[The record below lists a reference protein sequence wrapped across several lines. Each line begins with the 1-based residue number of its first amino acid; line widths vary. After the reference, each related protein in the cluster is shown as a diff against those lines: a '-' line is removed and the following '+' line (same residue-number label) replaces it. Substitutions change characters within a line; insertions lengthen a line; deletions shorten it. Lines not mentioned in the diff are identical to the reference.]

1 MTPELFFQ
9 WKKKKMDE
17 RDAGLAAKRA
27 ERAKNDRMRYFL
39 GIFPFRFLTFYYYC
53 LINRAKYVF
62 QRPWTVLVKC
72 QFVCGWWWCWHR
84 EIPKGRFWCFWR
96 DGNSCFLMF
105 LLGHQEHVTLF
116 GFAFVSN
123 SCPRV
128 KSETTVIM
136 FVFGINFTKP
146 PLTFNLTHITS
157 QYFMNYL

>member
-62 QRPWTVLVKC
+62 QRP
-72 QFVCGWWWCWHR
+72 
-84 EIPKGRFWCFWR
+84 
-96 DGNSCFLMF
+96 
-105 LLGHQEHVTLF
+105 
-116 GFAFVSN
+116 
-123 SCPRV
+123 
-128 KSETTVIM
+128 
-136 FVFGINFTKP
+136 
-146 PLTFNLTHITS
+146 
-157 QYFMNYL
+157 